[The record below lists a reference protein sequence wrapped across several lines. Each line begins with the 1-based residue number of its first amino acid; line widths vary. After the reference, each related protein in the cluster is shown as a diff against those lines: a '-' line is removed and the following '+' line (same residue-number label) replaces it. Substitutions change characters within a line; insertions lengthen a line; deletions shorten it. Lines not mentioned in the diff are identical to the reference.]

1 MAYLSEEMIRDITI
15 VVRDE
20 YETALDVRQIAEQE
34 VNSEEAHRA
43 GSKVET
49 LEWVLSLLECDYPE
63 ELYELYGEVLEVEK
77 SNEL

>member
-34 VNSEEAHRA
+34 VNSEEAHRGVVKLRRWN
-43 GSKVET
+43 GS
-49 LEWVLSLLECDYPE
+49 
-63 ELYELYGEVLEVEK
+63 
-77 SNEL
+77 